1 MKSEVCTLVL
11 ALCVVLVNPMSL
23 LGPSFTR
30 YDPCGL
36 GLIQF
41 DKTLTEHLWTGV
53 LNFGLYPDLNEVVVT
68 IEFKDVI
75 RFAWTPDKSEIFFRG
90 NAKNLIIKPFGVPPK
105 RYIFYVLLLAQAEV
119 PVVTS
124 FKLNNQTLCSEEEK
138 AAQTTDSFNL
148 TKEHSSYQHVCGRRS
163 IDHTELVTTGADARD
178 GDWPWHVAMFI
189 VDAVDKKKEVY
200 QCGGSIVSWTTVL
213 TGKGFIISWTSFD
226 REDSRHQHVCGR
238 RSIEHTELVTTGADA
253 REGDWPWHVAMFIVD
268 AVDKK
273 KEVYQCGGSI
283 ISWNTILTEDSRYQ
297 HVCGRRSI
305 DHTELVTT
313 GADAREGDWPWH
325 VAMFIVDAVDKKK
338 EVYQCGG
345 SIISWT
351 TVLTAGHCVSSKG
364 TITEAH
370 RVLLVAGTANLSDSS
385 APGLQRFYNFQ
396 AKKVILHPSYTDD
409 LPTADLAILKVDKLT
424 FTKYIQPICLW
435 TPNYPYDKSLL
446 FGKDATILGFGLTE
460 KDVFSKTLRT
470 SNTVVQTDA
479 ACIAYAPDLYPRL
492 LNEFSFCVG
501 YGPKYVINP
510 RNGDSGSGL
519 LLPVQQSDHKIAWFL
534 RGVLSKCG
542 MKTGAARC
550 DPAYYVVYS
559 DVAPHYTWIAHHAGL
574 KYHA

>member
-105 RYIFYVLLLAQAEV
+105 RYIFYVLLLAQSEV

-163 IDHTELVTTGADARD
+163 MDHTELVTTGADA
-178 GDWPWHVAMFI
+178 
-189 VDAVDKKKEVY
+189 
-200 QCGGSIVSWTTVL
+200 Q
-213 TGKGFIISWTSFD
+213 
-226 REDSRHQHVCGR
+226 
-238 RSIEHTELVTTGADA
+238 
-253 REGDWPWHVAMFIVD
+253 
-268 AVDKK
+268 
-273 KEVYQCGGSI
+273 
-283 ISWNTILTEDSRYQ
+283 N
-297 HVCGRRSI
+297 
-305 DHTELVTT
+305 
-313 GADAREGDWPWH
+313 GDWPWH

-364 TITEAH
+364 SITEAH

-385 APGLQRFYNFQ
+385 APGLKRFY

-501 YGPKYVINP
+501 YGPKYGQKDVFSKTLRTSNTVVQTDAACIAYAPDLYPRLLNEFSFCVGYGPKPKDVFSKTLRTSNTVVQTDAACIAYAPDLYPRLLNEFSFCVGYGPKYVINP

-519 LLPVQQSDHKIAWFL
+519 LLPVQQADHKIAWFL